1 MRAVAA
7 LANFTSSPGV
17 PWVELAKDKGLVFK
31 EHLPLLQRE
40 VINRLNLLCSV
51 DLTTHPEASDPVWL
65 VKNGFCDPVRLFV
78 KNEPHTIEKIEEG
91 RVRLISSVSYTD
103 EVVERLLF
111 ETQNNREIDSWLEC
125 PSKPGLGLAKDEQA
139 QALHASL
146 SKHLDEAAE
155 SDVSGW
161 DWCVKDWMLAVDA
174 ETRVRLARGAGALYA
189 RLVHNRMWCLAH
201 SVFALSDGRLIA
213 QMRPGIMK
221 SGSYV
226 TSSTNSR
233 MRVAL
238 ALLSGAK
245 WAIAMGDDCI
255 EQWHEGAA
263 AAYARWGIK
272 VKVFQRVTERSFEFC
287 SHKFTPGG
295 LAIFLNMN
303 KAVFRLLS
311 HAPDSDRLAQ
321 FVEITRHSPEQPQY
335 LAAIDQVWRD
345 LTIVSID
352 THCLDSEDMAR
363 RRRSARARKNARQN
377 QVQRPRLKGRGDYE
391 LVPYAG
397 GNQLDRIEKKVDA
410 IRGKTNG
417 IGAGIGRA
425 LGSAFGQGDLGATLG
440 GAAARM
446 IGMGDYKPVTVNSL
460 IKGLPGSDERST
472 SIPEMVNGKRG
483 VIYREKEYLGDI
495 VSSSTA
501 GAFKNQVFRFN
512 PADPATFPWLS
523 GMAPYFDQ
531 WEPRGAIVHFVSTSA
546 TFSGTGQQLGVVIL
560 AANYDPQDEPYV
572 NKVEME
578 AADYAISAKS
588 ADNIAMGL
596 ECNPNERATR
606 LLFTSP
612 IKASSPAEQRMND
625 LCTIEVASQ
634 GAGASQT
641 LGELW
646 VEYEIAFYKKQL
658 RDQSLGSGT
667 LMWSVG
673 SETVVAGVWSAN
685 YPLGVPGYAAIKY
698 ASENDFKMTLVQ
710 PGAGVVQC
718 FFPPQ
723 ITKGCFLIE
732 GYWQAA
738 TGVTLTSSS
747 SFDNASAVNCEVID
761 FGATRTITE
770 TSTNGVATP
779 RVMQSIAVKVTG
791 PNASYSTAAIA
802 LSGTAERFCY
812 TVTQV
817 GDLPLTTYTP

>member
-1 MRAVAA
+1 M
-7 LANFTSSPGV
+7 
-17 PWVELAKDKGLVFK
+17 ELAKDKGLVFK

-40 VINRLNLLCSV
+40 VMNRLNLLCAF
-51 DLTTHPEASDPVWL
+51 DLTTHPDASDPVWL

-103 EVVERLLF
+103 EVIERLLF

-139 QALHASL
+139 RALHASL
-146 SKHLDEAAE
+146 SKYLDEAAE

-201 SVFALSDGRLIA
+201 SVFSLSDGRLIA

-263 AAYARWGIK
+263 AAYAQWGIK

-295 LAIFLNMN
+295 LAVFLNMN

-352 THCLDSEDMAR
+352 THCSDEDMAR
-363 RRRSARARKNARQN
+363 RRSRKQQKPRLV
-377 QVQRPRLKGRGDYE
+377 VQRPRLKGRGDYE
-391 LVPYAG
+391 LVTAGPG

-410 IRGKTNG
+410 IRGKTSG
-417 IGAGIGRA
+417 FGAGAGRA
-425 LGSAFGQGDLGATLG
+425 LGSLIGQGDLGALLG
-440 GAAARM
+440 NSVARM
-446 IGMGDYKPVTVNSL
+446 VGMGDYKPVTVNSL
-460 IKGLPGSDERST
+460 IKGLPGSDPRST

-483 VIYREKEYLGDI
+483 VIFREREYLGDV
-495 VSSSTA
+495 VSSTVP
-501 GAFKNQVFRFN
+501 GAFSNQVFRFN
-512 PADPATFPWLS
+512 PADSNTFPWLS
-523 GMAPYFDQ
+523 HMAPYFDQ
-531 WEPRGAIVHFVSTSA
+531 WEPLGAIVHFVSTSA
-546 TFSGTGQQLGVVIL
+546 SFSGSGQQLGVVVL
-560 AANYDPQDEPYV
+560 AANYDPQDAPYAS
-572 NKVEME
+572 KIEME
-578 AADYAISAKS
+578 AADYAISGKS
-588 ADNIAMGL
+588 SESLAMGL
-596 ECNPNERATR
+596 ECNPKERATR
-606 LLFTSP
+606 LLFTAVA
-612 IKASSPAEQRMND
+612 KATGAADQRMND

-634 GAGASQT
+634 GAGVSQT

-646 VEYEIAFYKKQL
+646 VEYELAFYKKQMIGETPGA
-658 RDQSLGSGT
+658 DT

-673 SETVVAGVWSAN
+673 CDFDSDGCWSSN
-685 YPLGVPGYAAIKY
+685 YPLGVLGNPNVHQC
-698 ASENDFKMTLVQ
+698 ASQGFAMTLAHN
-710 PGAGVVQC
+710 GAGAVEVI
-718 FFPPQ
+718 FPPAL
-723 ITKGCFLIE
+723 KS
-732 GYWQAA
+732 GYFCLKAQWVSA
-738 TGVTLTSSS
+738 TGVGLTTPSIFS
-747 SFDNASAVNCEVID
+747 DGTATNCEQTDAGQGTPFTAISSN
-761 FGATRTITE
+761 GP
-770 TSTNGVATP
+770 STTQVVAYTY
-779 RVMQSIAVKVTG
+779 IKVTG
-791 PNASYSTAAIA
+791 PGAQFVVSAITLTGVA
-802 LSGTAERFCY
+802 KRFNY
-812 TVTQV
+812 TVEEV
-817 GDLPLTTYTP
+817 ADLPLKTIV